1 MAIQKSRKYKD
12 ITLDF
17 VPNPVTGD
25 LNVLKNERAITRAV
39 RNLVQTG
46 LKERFYNEIGSDV
59 TNSLFGFVDVASG
72 SLIAKQIQTLLI
84 AYEPRIDKILVQAV
98 AKPDDNAFEITVSY
112 EIVGEPFSANQFSFF
127 LEATR

>member
-1 MAIQKSRKYKD
+1 MATKRSRGYKD

-25 LNVLKNERAITRAV
+25 LNVLKDDRAIIRAV

-46 LKERFYNEIGSDV
+46 LKERPYNDIGSDV
-59 TNSLFGFVDVASG
+59 TGTLFDFCDVASG
-72 SLIAKQIQTLLI
+72 SLLAKQIRALLL
-84 AYEPRIDKILVQAV
+84 AYEPRIDSILIKANPQ
-98 AKPDDNAFEITVSY
+98 PDDNAYEITVSY
-112 EIVGEPFSANQFSFF
+112 EVVGQSFASQNFSFL